1 MRCKSFI
8 QSIILISFLLLFKT
22 SKAQTPPIIDTSL
35 IINKCSKL
43 VPDPDVLRLKEHF
56 FDSFIL
62 VNDTTGYLNPNG
74 TLHLFEINFS
84 DSTSVKKLSISKYHG
99 SNFNRHLFYYNNQ
112 IYSLGGSGLF
122 NSFGKLIEFDFNSGE
137 WFLKKIT
144 NLPFN
149 SKGVISSWLYG
160 DFMKILFYVNNE
172 KNNYSYGTLNLKN
185 FIYKEELSFQLE
197 NTNNFCAPR
206 GLLSYSNSRY
216 SIVQLYYKRSDKA
229 IFKVFDNKTGEMS
242 ENTFYKDRLS
252 IDGISY
258 AYIVDSTLF
267 YRAANLTID
276 SLNLSQTRNFSS
288 LSYPKLY
295 ANKHEDSMSNKRV
308 NYLLVGVIIILIMSY
323 FTFITV
329 KKSKPNGLIN
339 GTLLIENKLISKKGF
354 KLNREELDHLLEI
367 THLNQ
372 DSSKTIRSRLINE
385 INENGKIEILR
396 ERNPTD
402 KRFFDYKIT

>member
-1 MRCKSFI
+1 MRSTSFI
-8 QSIILISFLLLFKT
+8 QTAILISFLLLFKT
-22 SKAQTPPIIDTSL
+22 SKAQLPPIIDTSF
-35 IINKCSKL
+35 IINECSKL

-62 VNDTTGYLNPNG
+62 VNDTIGYLNPNG

-84 DSTSVKKLSISKYHG
+84 DSTTVKKLSISKYHG

-112 IYSLGGSGLF
+112 IYSFGGSGLF

-137 WFLKKIT
+137 WFLKEIT
-144 NLPFN
+144 NLPLN

-160 DFMKILFYVNNE
+160 DYIKVLFYVNNE
-172 KNNYSYGTLNLKN
+172 KNNFSFGTLDLKN
-185 FIYKEELSFQLE
+185 FIYEEELSFYSDK
-197 NTNNFCAPR
+197 NNSLYAPR
-206 GLLSYSNSRY
+206 GLLSYCNSRY
-216 SIVQLYYKRSDKA
+216 SVMQFYYRRSKKA
-229 IFKVFDNKTGEMS
+229 VIKVFDNKTGVIS

-252 IDGISY
+252 LDGISY

-295 ANKHEDSMSNKRV
+295 ANKYEDSMSNKRV

-339 GTLLIENKLISKKGF
+339 GTLAIENKLILKKGL

>member
-1 MRCKSFI
+1 MRYKSFI
-8 QSIILISFLLLFKT
+8 QSTILISFLLLFKT

-35 IINKCSKL
+35 IINECSKL

-62 VNDTTGYLNPNG
+62 VNDTLGYLNPNG

-84 DSTSVKKLSISKYHG
+84 DSTTVKKLSISKYHG

-112 IYSLGGSGLF
+112 IYSFGGSGLF

-144 NLPFN
+144 NLPLN

-160 DFMKILFYVNNE
+160 DFIKVLFYINNE
-172 KNNYSYGTLNLKN
+172 KNNFSFGTLDLKN
-185 FIYKEELSFQLE
+185 FNYEEELSF
-197 NTNNFCAPR
+197 NSDKNKSFYAPR
-206 GLLSYSNSRY
+206 GLLSYCNSRY
-216 SIVQLYYKRSDKA
+216 SIMQLYYRRSKKA
-229 IFKVFDNKTGEMS
+229 IIKVFDNKTGVIS
-242 ENTFYKDRLS
+242 ENTFFKDRLS
-252 IDGISY
+252 LDGISY

-267 YRAANLTID
+267 YRSANLTID
-276 SLNLSQTRNFSS
+276 SLNLSQTKNFSS
-288 LSYPKLY
+288 LSYPKFY
-295 ANKHEDSMSNKRV
+295 AEKYEDSMSIKRV
-308 NYLLVGVIIILIMSY
+308 NYLLLGVIIILIMSY

-339 GTLLIENKLISKKGF
+339 GTSVIENKLILKKGL
-354 KLNREELDHLLEI
+354 KLNREELDKLLEI

-402 KRFFDYKIT
+402 KRFFDYKII

>member
-1 MRCKSFI
+1 MRSTSFI
-8 QSIILISFLLLFKT
+8 QTAILISFLLLFKT
-22 SKAQTPPIIDTSL
+22 SKAQLPPIIDTSF
-35 IINKCSKL
+35 IINECSKL
-43 VPDPDVLRLKEHF
+43 VSDPDVLRLKEHF

-62 VNDTTGYLNPNG
+62 VNDTIGYLNPNG

-84 DSTSVKKLSISKYHG
+84 DSTTVKKLSISKYHG

-112 IYSLGGSGLF
+112 IYSFGGSGLF

-137 WFLKKIT
+137 WFLKEIT
-144 NLPFN
+144 NLPLN

-160 DFMKILFYVNNE
+160 DYIKVLFYVNNE
-172 KNNYSYGTLNLKN
+172 KNNISFGTLDLKN
-185 FIYKEELSFQLE
+185 FIYEEELSFYSDK
-197 NTNNFCAPR
+197 NNSLYAPR
-206 GLLSYSNSRY
+206 GLLSYCNSRY
-216 SIVQLYYKRSDKA
+216 SVMQFYYRRSKKA
-229 IFKVFDNKTGEMS
+229 VIKVFDNKTGVIS

-267 YRAANLTID
+267 YRSANLTID

-339 GTLLIENKLISKKGF
+339 GTLAIENKLILKKGL

>member
-8 QSIILISFLLLFKT
+8 QSTILISFLLLFKT
-22 SKAQTPPIIDTSL
+22 FKAQTPPIIDTSF
-35 IINKCSKL
+35 IINECSKL

-62 VNDTTGYLNPNG
+62 VNDTLGYLNPNG

-84 DSTSVKKLSISKYHG
+84 DSTTVKKLSISKYHG
-99 SNFNRHLFYYNNQ
+99 FNFNRHLFYYNNQ
-112 IYSLGGSGLF
+112 IYSFGGSGLF

-144 NLPFN
+144 NLPLN

-160 DFMKILFYVNNE
+160 DFIKVLFYVNNE
-172 KNNYSYGTLNLKN
+172 KNNFSFGTLDLKN
-185 FIYKEELSFQLE
+185 FNYEEELSF
-197 NTNNFCAPR
+197 NSDNNESLYAPR
-206 GLLSYSNSRY
+206 GLLSYCNSRY
-216 SIVQLYYKRSDKA
+216 SIMQLYYRRSKKA
-229 IFKVFDNKTGEMS
+229 IIKVFDNKTGVIS
-242 ENTFYKDRLS
+242 ENTFFKDRLS
-252 IDGISY
+252 LDGISY

-267 YRAANLTID
+267 YRSANLTID
-276 SLNLSQTRNFSS
+276 SLNLSQTKNFSS
-288 LSYPKLY
+288 LSYPKFY
-295 ANKHEDSMSNKRV
+295 AEKYEDSMSIKRV
-308 NYLLVGVIIILIMSY
+308 NYLLLGVIIILIMSY

-329 KKSKPNGLIN
+329 KKSKSNGLIN
-339 GTLLIENKLISKKGF
+339 GTLLIENKLILKKGL
-354 KLNREELDHLLEI
+354 KLNREELDKLLEI

-385 INENGKIEILR
+385 INENGKIKILR

-402 KRFFDYKIT
+402 KRFFDYKII

>member
-1 MRCKSFI
+1 MRSTSFI
-8 QSIILISFLLLFKT
+8 QTAILISFLLLFKT
-22 SKAQTPPIIDTSL
+22 SKAQLPPIIDTSF
-35 IINKCSKL
+35 IINECSKL

-62 VNDTTGYLNPNG
+62 VNDTIGYLNPNG

-84 DSTSVKKLSISKYHG
+84 DSTTVKKLSISKYHG

-112 IYSLGGSGLF
+112 IYSFGGSGLF

-137 WFLKKIT
+137 WFLKEIT
-144 NLPFN
+144 NLPLN

-160 DFMKILFYVNNE
+160 DYIKVLFYVNNE
-172 KNNYSYGTLNLKN
+172 KNNISFGTLDLKN
-185 FIYKEELSFQLE
+185 FIYEEELSFYSDK
-197 NTNNFCAPR
+197 NNSLYAPR
-206 GLLSYSNSRY
+206 GLLSYCNSRY
-216 SIVQLYYKRSDKA
+216 SVMQFYYRRSKKA
-229 IFKVFDNKTGEMS
+229 IIKVFDNKTGVIS

-267 YRAANLTID
+267 YRSANLTID

-339 GTLLIENKLISKKGF
+339 GTLAIENKLILKKGL

>member
-1 MRCKSFI
+1 MRSTSFI
-8 QSIILISFLLLFKT
+8 QTAILISFLLLFKT
-22 SKAQTPPIIDTSL
+22 SKAQFPPIIDTSF
-35 IINKCSKL
+35 IINECSKL
-43 VPDPDVLRLKEHF
+43 VSDPDVLRLKEHF

-62 VNDTTGYLNPNG
+62 VNDTIGYLNPNG

-84 DSTSVKKLSISKYHG
+84 DSTTVKKLSISKYHG

-112 IYSLGGSGLF
+112 IYSFGGSGLF

-137 WFLKKIT
+137 WFLKEIT
-144 NLPFN
+144 NLPLN

-160 DFMKILFYVNNE
+160 DYIKVLFYVNNE
-172 KNNYSYGTLNLKN
+172 KNNFSFGTLDLKN
-185 FIYKEELSFQLE
+185 FIYEEELSFYSDK
-197 NTNNFCAPR
+197 NNSLYAPR
-206 GLLSYSNSRY
+206 GLLSYCNSRY
-216 SIVQLYYKRSDKA
+216 SVMQFYYRRSKKA
-229 IFKVFDNKTGEMS
+229 IIKVFDNKTGVIS

-252 IDGISY
+252 LDGISY

-339 GTLLIENKLISKKGF
+339 GTLAIENKLILKKGL

>member
-8 QSIILISFLLLFKT
+8 QSTILISFLLLFKT
-22 SKAQTPPIIDTSL
+22 SQAQTPPIIDTSL
-35 IINKCSKL
+35 IINECSKL

-62 VNDTTGYLNPNG
+62 VNDTLGYLNPNG

-84 DSTSVKKLSISKYHG
+84 DSTTVKKLGISKYHG
-99 SNFNRHLFYYNNQ
+99 FNFNRHLFYYNNQ
-112 IYSLGGSGLF
+112 IYSFGGSGLF

-144 NLPFN
+144 NLPLN
-149 SKGVISSWLYG
+149 SKRVISSWLYG
-160 DFMKILFYVNNE
+160 DFIKVLFYVNNE
-172 KNNYSYGTLNLKN
+172 KNNFSFGTLDLKN
-185 FIYKEELSFQLE
+185 FNYEEELSF
-197 NTNNFCAPR
+197 NSDNNESLYAPR
-206 GLLSYSNSRY
+206 GLLSYCNSRY
-216 SIVQLYYKRSDKA
+216 SIMQLYYRRSKKA
-229 IFKVFDNKTGEMS
+229 IIKVFDNKTGVIS
-242 ENTFYKDRLS
+242 ENTFFKDRLS
-252 IDGISY
+252 LDGISY

-267 YRAANLTID
+267 YRSANLTID
-276 SLNLSQTRNFSS
+276 SLNLSQTKNFSS

-295 ANKHEDSMSNKRV
+295 AEKYEDSMSIKRV
-308 NYLLVGVIIILIMSY
+308 NYLLLGVIIILIMSY

-339 GTLLIENKLISKKGF
+339 GTLLIENKLILKKGL
-354 KLNREELDHLLEI
+354 KLNREELDKLLEI

-385 INENGKIEILR
+385 INENGKIKILR

-402 KRFFDYKIT
+402 KRFFDYKII

>member
-1 MRCKSFI
+1 MRSTSFI
-8 QSIILISFLLLFKT
+8 QTAILISFLLLFKT
-22 SKAQTPPIIDTSL
+22 SKAQLPPIIDTSF
-35 IINKCSKL
+35 IINECSKL
-43 VPDPDVLRLKEHF
+43 VSDPDVLRLKEHF

-62 VNDTTGYLNPNG
+62 VNDTIGYLNPNG

-84 DSTSVKKLSISKYHG
+84 DSTTVKKLSISKYHG

-112 IYSLGGSGLF
+112 IYSFGGSGLF

-137 WFLKKIT
+137 WFLKEIT
-144 NLPFN
+144 NLPLN

-160 DFMKILFYVNNE
+160 DYIKVLFYVNNE
-172 KNNYSYGTLNLKN
+172 KNNFSFGTLDLKN
-185 FIYKEELSFQLE
+185 FIYEEELSFYSDK
-197 NTNNFCAPR
+197 NNSLYAPR
-206 GLLSYSNSRY
+206 GLLSYCNSRY
-216 SIVQLYYKRSDKA
+216 SVMQFYYRRSKKA
-229 IFKVFDNKTGEMS
+229 VIKVFDNKTGVIS

-252 IDGISY
+252 LDGISY

-267 YRAANLTID
+267 YRSANLTID

-339 GTLLIENKLISKKGF
+339 GTLAIENKLILKKGL

>member
-1 MRCKSFI
+1 
-8 QSIILISFLLLFKT
+8 
-22 SKAQTPPIIDTSL
+22 
-35 IINKCSKL
+35 
-43 VPDPDVLRLKEHF
+43 
-56 FDSFIL
+56 
-62 VNDTTGYLNPNG
+62 
-74 TLHLFEINFS
+74 
-84 DSTSVKKLSISKYHG
+84 
-99 SNFNRHLFYYNNQ
+99 
-112 IYSLGGSGLF
+112 LF

-216 SIVQLYYKRSDKA
+216 SIIQLYYKRSDKA
-229 IFKVFDNKTGEMS
+229 IFKVFDNKTGVIS

-267 YRAANLTID
+267 YRSANLTID
-276 SLNLSQTRNFSS
+276 SLKLSQTKNFSS

-295 ANKHEDSMSNKRV
+295 YDKHENSLSKKRV

-339 GTLLIENKLISKKGF
+339 GTLAIENKLILKKGL

>member
-1 MRCKSFI
+1 MRSTSFI
-8 QSIILISFLLLFKT
+8 QTAILISFLLLFKT
-22 SKAQTPPIIDTSL
+22 SKAQLPPIIDTSF
-35 IINKCSKL
+35 IINECSKL

-62 VNDTTGYLNPNG
+62 VNDTIGYLNPNG

-84 DSTSVKKLSISKYHG
+84 DSTTVKKLSISKYHG

-112 IYSLGGSGLF
+112 IYSFGGSGLF

-137 WFLKKIT
+137 WFLKEIT
-144 NLPFN
+144 NLPLN
-149 SKGVISSWLYG
+149 SKGVFSSWLYG
-160 DFMKILFYVNNE
+160 DYIKVLFYVNNE
-172 KNNYSYGTLNLKN
+172 KNNFSFGTLDLKN
-185 FIYKEELSFQLE
+185 FIYEEELSFYSDK
-197 NTNNFCAPR
+197 NNSLYAPR
-206 GLLSYSNSRY
+206 GLLSYCNSRY
-216 SIVQLYYKRSDKA
+216 SVMQFYYRRSKKA
-229 IFKVFDNKTGEMS
+229 VIKVFDNKTGVIS

-252 IDGISY
+252 LDGISY

-339 GTLLIENKLISKKGF
+339 GTLAIENKLILKKGL

-396 ERNPTD
+396 ERNPKD

>member
-1 MRCKSFI
+1 MRSTSFI
-8 QSIILISFLLLFKT
+8 QTAILISFLLLFKT
-22 SKAQTPPIIDTSL
+22 SKAQLHPIIDTSF
-35 IINKCSKL
+35 IINECSKL

-62 VNDTTGYLNPNG
+62 VNDTIGYLNPNG

-84 DSTSVKKLSISKYHG
+84 DSTTVKKLSISKYHG

-112 IYSLGGSGLF
+112 IYSFGGSGLF

-137 WFLKKIT
+137 WFLKEIT
-144 NLPFN
+144 NLPLN

-160 DFMKILFYVNNE
+160 DYIKVLFYVNNE
-172 KNNYSYGTLNLKN
+172 KNNISFGTLDLKN
-185 FIYKEELSFQLE
+185 FIYEEELSFYSDK
-197 NTNNFCAPR
+197 NNSLYAPR
-206 GLLSYSNSRY
+206 GLLSYCNSRY
-216 SIVQLYYKRSDKA
+216 SVMQFYYRRSKKA
-229 IFKVFDNKTGEMS
+229 IIKVFDNKTGVIS

-267 YRAANLTID
+267 YRSANLTID

-339 GTLLIENKLISKKGF
+339 GTLAIENKLILKKGL

>member
-1 MRCKSFI
+1 MRSTSFI
-8 QSIILISFLLLFKT
+8 QTAILISFLLLFKT
-22 SKAQTPPIIDTSL
+22 SKAQLPPIIDTSF
-35 IINKCSKL
+35 IINECSKL

-62 VNDTTGYLNPNG
+62 VNDTIGYLNPNG

-84 DSTSVKKLSISKYHG
+84 DSTTVKKLSISKYHG

-112 IYSLGGSGLF
+112 IYSFGGSGLF

-137 WFLKKIT
+137 WFLKEIT
-144 NLPFN
+144 NLPLN

-160 DFMKILFYVNNE
+160 DYIKVLFYVNNE
-172 KNNYSYGTLNLKN
+172 KNNFSFGTLDLKN
-185 FIYKEELSFQLE
+185 FIYEEELSFYSDK
-197 NTNNFCAPR
+197 NNSLYAPR
-206 GLLSYSNSRY
+206 GLLSYCNSRY
-216 SIVQLYYKRSDKA
+216 SVMQFYYRRSKKA
-229 IFKVFDNKTGEMS
+229 VIKVFDNKTGVIS

-252 IDGISY
+252 LDGISY

-267 YRAANLTID
+267 YRSANLTID

-339 GTLLIENKLISKKGF
+339 GTLAIENKLILKKGL

>member
-8 QSIILISFLLLFKT
+8 QSTILISFLLLFKT
-22 SKAQTPPIIDTSL
+22 FKAQTPPIIDTSF
-35 IINKCSKL
+35 IINECSKL

-62 VNDTTGYLNPNG
+62 VNDTLGYLNPNG

-84 DSTSVKKLSISKYHG
+84 DSTTVKKLGISKYHG
-99 SNFNRHLFYYNNQ
+99 FNFNRHLFYYNNQ
-112 IYSLGGSGLF
+112 IYSFGGSGLF

-144 NLPFN
+144 NLPLN

-160 DFMKILFYVNNE
+160 DFIKVLFYVNNE
-172 KNNYSYGTLNLKN
+172 KNNFSFGTLDLKN
-185 FIYKEELSFQLE
+185 FNYEEELSF
-197 NTNNFCAPR
+197 NSDNNESLYAPR
-206 GLLSYSNSRY
+206 GLLSYCNSRY
-216 SIVQLYYKRSDKA
+216 SIMQLYYRRSKKA
-229 IFKVFDNKTGEMS
+229 IIKVFDNKTGVIS
-242 ENTFYKDRLS
+242 ENTFFKDRLS
-252 IDGISY
+252 LDGISY

-267 YRAANLTID
+267 YRSANLTID
-276 SLNLSQTRNFSS
+276 SLNLSQTKNFSS
-288 LSYPKLY
+288 LSYPKFY
-295 ANKHEDSMSNKRV
+295 AEKYEDSMSIKRV
-308 NYLLVGVIIILIMSY
+308 NYLLLGVIIILIMSY

-329 KKSKPNGLIN
+329 KKSKSNGLIN
-339 GTLLIENKLISKKGF
+339 GTLLIENKLILKKGL
-354 KLNREELDHLLEI
+354 KLNREELDKLLEI

-385 INENGKIEILR
+385 INENGKIKILR

-402 KRFFDYKIT
+402 KRFFDYKII

>member
-1 MRCKSFI
+1 MRSTSFI
-8 QSIILISFLLLFKT
+8 QTAILISFLLLFKT
-22 SKAQTPPIIDTSL
+22 SKAQFPPIIDTSF
-35 IINKCSKL
+35 IINECSKL

-62 VNDTTGYLNPNG
+62 VNDTIGYLNPNG

-84 DSTSVKKLSISKYHG
+84 DSTTVKKLSISKYHG

-112 IYSLGGSGLF
+112 IYSFGGSGLF

-137 WFLKKIT
+137 WFLKEIT
-144 NLPFN
+144 NLPLN

-160 DFMKILFYVNNE
+160 DYIKVLFYVNNE
-172 KNNYSYGTLNLKN
+172 KNNFSFGTLDLKN
-185 FIYKEELSFQLE
+185 FIYEEELSFYSDK
-197 NTNNFCAPR
+197 NNSLYAPR
-206 GLLSYSNSRY
+206 GLLSYCNSRY
-216 SIVQLYYKRSDKA
+216 SVMQFYYRRSKKA
-229 IFKVFDNKTGEMS
+229 VIKVFDNKTGVIS

-252 IDGISY
+252 LDGISY

-295 ANKHEDSMSNKRV
+295 ANKYEDSMSNKRV

-339 GTLLIENKLISKKGF
+339 GTLAIENKLILKKGL

>member
-1 MRCKSFI
+1 MRSTSFI
-8 QSIILISFLLLFKT
+8 QTAILISFLLLFKT
-22 SKAQTPPIIDTSL
+22 SKAQLPPIIDTSF
-35 IINKCSKL
+35 IINECSKL
-43 VPDPDVLRLKEHF
+43 VSDPDVLRLKEHF

-62 VNDTTGYLNPNG
+62 VNDTIGYLNPNG

-84 DSTSVKKLSISKYHG
+84 DSTTVKKLSISKYHG

-112 IYSLGGSGLF
+112 IYSFGGSGLF

-137 WFLKKIT
+137 WFLKEIT
-144 NLPFN
+144 NLPLN

-160 DFMKILFYVNNE
+160 DYIKVLFYVNNE
-172 KNNYSYGTLNLKN
+172 KNNISFGTLDLKN
-185 FIYKEELSFQLE
+185 FIYEEELSFYSDK
-197 NTNNFCAPR
+197 NNSLYAPR
-206 GLLSYSNSRY
+206 GLLSYCNSRY
-216 SIVQLYYKRSDKA
+216 SVMQFYYRRSKKA
-229 IFKVFDNKTGEMS
+229 VIKVFDNKTGVIS

-267 YRAANLTID
+267 YRSANLTID
-276 SLNLSQTRNFSS
+276 SLKLSQTKNFSS

-295 ANKHEDSMSNKRV
+295 YDKHENSLSKKRV

-339 GTLLIENKLISKKGF
+339 GTLLIENKLITKKGL
-354 KLNREELDHLLEI
+354 KLNREELDKLLEI

-385 INENGKIEILR
+385 INENGKIEIKR

-402 KRFFDYKIT
+402 KRFFDYKIS

>member
-1 MRCKSFI
+1 MRSTSFI
-8 QSIILISFLLLFKT
+8 QTAILISFLLLFKT
-22 SKAQTPPIIDTSL
+22 SKAQLPPIIDTSF
-35 IINKCSKL
+35 IINECSKL
-43 VPDPDVLRLKEHF
+43 VSDPDVLRLKEHF

-62 VNDTTGYLNPNG
+62 VNDTIGYLNPNG

-84 DSTSVKKLSISKYHG
+84 DSTTVKKLSISKYHG

-112 IYSLGGSGLF
+112 IYSFGGSGLF

-137 WFLKKIT
+137 WFLKEIT
-144 NLPFN
+144 NLPLN

-160 DFMKILFYVNNE
+160 DYIKVLFYVNNE
-172 KNNYSYGTLNLKN
+172 KNNISFGTLDLKN
-185 FIYKEELSFQLE
+185 FIYEEELSFYSDK
-197 NTNNFCAPR
+197 NNSLYAPR
-206 GLLSYSNSRY
+206 GLLSYCNSRY
-216 SIVQLYYKRSDKA
+216 SVMQFYYRRSKKA
-229 IFKVFDNKTGEMS
+229 IIKVFDNKTGVIS

-267 YRAANLTID
+267 YRSANLTID

-339 GTLLIENKLISKKGF
+339 GTLAIENKLILKKGL

>member
-1 MRCKSFI
+1 MRSTSFI
-8 QSIILISFLLLFKT
+8 QTAILISFLLLFKT
-22 SKAQTPPIIDTSL
+22 SKAQLPPIIDTSF
-35 IINKCSKL
+35 IINECSKL
-43 VPDPDVLRLKEHF
+43 VSDPDVLRLKEHF

-62 VNDTTGYLNPNG
+62 VNDTIGYLNPNG

-84 DSTSVKKLSISKYHG
+84 DSTTVKKLSISKYHG

-112 IYSLGGSGLF
+112 IYSFGGSGLF

-137 WFLKKIT
+137 WFLKEIT
-144 NLPFN
+144 NLPLN

-160 DFMKILFYVNNE
+160 DYIKVLFYVNNE
-172 KNNYSYGTLNLKN
+172 KNNFSFGTLDLKN
-185 FIYKEELSFQLE
+185 FIYEEELSFYSDK
-197 NTNNFCAPR
+197 NNSLYAPR
-206 GLLSYSNSRY
+206 GLLSYCNSRY
-216 SIVQLYYKRSDKA
+216 SVMQFYYRRSKKA
-229 IFKVFDNKTGEMS
+229 VIKVFDNKTGVIS

-252 IDGISY
+252 LDGISY

-339 GTLLIENKLISKKGF
+339 GTLAIENKLILKKGL

>member
-1 MRCKSFI
+1 MRSTSFI
-8 QSIILISFLLLFKT
+8 QTAILISFLLLFKT
-22 SKAQTPPIIDTSL
+22 SKAQLPPIIDTSF
-35 IINKCSKL
+35 IINECSKL

-62 VNDTTGYLNPNG
+62 VNDTIGYLNPNG

-84 DSTSVKKLSISKYHG
+84 DSTTVKKLSISKYHG

-112 IYSLGGSGLF
+112 IYSFGGSGLF

-137 WFLKKIT
+137 WFLKEIT
-144 NLPFN
+144 NLPLN

-160 DFMKILFYVNNE
+160 DYIKVLFYVNNE
-172 KNNYSYGTLNLKN
+172 KNNFSFGTLDLKN
-185 FIYKEELSFQLE
+185 FIYEEELSFYSDK
-197 NTNNFCAPR
+197 NNSLYAPR
-206 GLLSYSNSRY
+206 GLLSYCNSRY
-216 SIVQLYYKRSDKA
+216 SVMQFYYRRSKKA
-229 IFKVFDNKTGEMS
+229 VIKVFDNKTGVIS

-252 IDGISY
+252 LDGISY

-288 LSYPKLY
+288 LSYPKFY

-339 GTLLIENKLISKKGF
+339 GTLAIENKLILKKGL

>member
-1 MRCKSFI
+1 MRSTSFI
-8 QSIILISFLLLFKT
+8 QTAILISFLLLFKT
-22 SKAQTPPIIDTSL
+22 SKAQLPPIIDTSF
-35 IINKCSKL
+35 IINECSKL

-62 VNDTTGYLNPNG
+62 VNDTIGYLNPNG

-84 DSTSVKKLSISKYHG
+84 DSTTVKKLSISKYHG

-112 IYSLGGSGLF
+112 IYSFGGSGLF

-137 WFLKKIT
+137 WFLKEIT
-144 NLPFN
+144 NLPLN

-160 DFMKILFYVNNE
+160 DYIKVLFYVNNE
-172 KNNYSYGTLNLKN
+172 KNNFSFGTLDLKN
-185 FIYKEELSFQLE
+185 FIYEEELSFYSDK
-197 NTNNFCAPR
+197 NNSLYAPR
-206 GLLSYSNSRY
+206 GLLSYCNSRY
-216 SIVQLYYKRSDKA
+216 SVMQFYYRRSKKA
-229 IFKVFDNKTGEMS
+229 IIKVFDNKTGVIS

-267 YRAANLTID
+267 YRSANLTID

-339 GTLLIENKLISKKGF
+339 GTLAIENKLILKKGL

>member
-1 MRCKSFI
+1 MRSTSFI
-8 QSIILISFLLLFKT
+8 QTAILISFLLLFKT
-22 SKAQTPPIIDTSL
+22 SKAQLPPIIDTSF
-35 IINKCSKL
+35 IINECSKL

-62 VNDTTGYLNPNG
+62 VNDTIGYLNPNG

-84 DSTSVKKLSISKYHG
+84 DSTTVKKLSISKYHG

-112 IYSLGGSGLF
+112 IYSFGGSGLF

-137 WFLKKIT
+137 WFLKEIT
-144 NLPFN
+144 NLPLN

-160 DFMKILFYVNNE
+160 DYIKVLFYVNNE
-172 KNNYSYGTLNLKN
+172 KNNFSFGTLDLKN
-185 FIYKEELSFQLE
+185 FIYEEELSFYSDK
-197 NTNNFCAPR
+197 NNSLYAPR
-206 GLLSYSNSRY
+206 GLLSYCNSRY
-216 SIVQLYYKRSDKA
+216 SVMQFYYRRSKKA
-229 IFKVFDNKTGEMS
+229 VIKVFDNKTGVIS

-267 YRAANLTID
+267 YRSANLTID

-295 ANKHEDSMSNKRV
+295 ANKYEDSMSNKRV

-339 GTLLIENKLISKKGF
+339 GTLAIENKLILKKGL

>member
-1 MRCKSFI
+1 M
-8 QSIILISFLLLFKT
+8 Q
-22 SKAQTPPIIDTSL
+22 
-35 IINKCSKL
+35 
-43 VPDPDVLRLKEHF
+43 
-56 FDSFIL
+56 
-62 VNDTTGYLNPNG
+62 
-74 TLHLFEINFS
+74 
-84 DSTSVKKLSISKYHG
+84 
-99 SNFNRHLFYYNNQ
+99 FYYRR
-112 IYSLGGSGLF
+112 
-122 NSFGKLIEFDFNSGE
+122 
-137 WFLKKIT
+137 
-144 NLPFN
+144 
-149 SKGVISSWLYG
+149 SK
-160 DFMKILFYVNNE
+160 
-172 KNNYSYGTLNLKN
+172 
-185 FIYKEELSFQLE
+185 
-197 NTNNFCAPR
+197 
-206 GLLSYSNSRY
+206 
-216 SIVQLYYKRSDKA
+216 KA
-229 IFKVFDNKTGEMS
+229 IIKVFDNKTGVIS

-267 YRAANLTID
+267 YRSANLTID

-339 GTLLIENKLISKKGF
+339 GTLAIENKLILKKGL

>member
-1 MRCKSFI
+1 MKHTSFI
-8 QSIILISFLLLFKT
+8 QTTILISFLLLFNT
-22 SKAQTPPIIDTSL
+22 SKAQLPPIMDTSL
-35 IINKCSKL
+35 IINECSKL

-62 VNDTTGYLNPNG
+62 VNDTIGYLNPNG

-84 DSTSVKKLSISKYHG
+84 DSTTVKKLSISKYHG

-112 IYSLGGSGLF
+112 IYSFGGSGLF

-137 WFLKKIT
+137 WFLKEIT
-144 NLPFN
+144 NLPLN

-160 DFMKILFYVNNE
+160 DYIKVLFYVNNE
-172 KNNYSYGTLNLKN
+172 KNNFSFGTLDLKN
-185 FIYKEELSFQLE
+185 FIYEEELSFYSDK
-197 NTNNFCAPR
+197 NNSLYAPR
-206 GLLSYSNSRY
+206 GLLSYCNSRY
-216 SIVQLYYKRSDKA
+216 SVMQFYYRRSKKA
-229 IFKVFDNKTGEMS
+229 VIKVFDNKTGVIS

-339 GTLLIENKLISKKGF
+339 GTLAIENKLILKKGL

>member
-1 MRCKSFI
+1 MRSTSFI
-8 QSIILISFLLLFKT
+8 QTAILISFLLLFKT
-22 SKAQTPPIIDTSL
+22 SKAQLPPIIDTSF
-35 IINKCSKL
+35 IINECSKL

-62 VNDTTGYLNPNG
+62 VNDTIGYLNPNG

-84 DSTSVKKLSISKYHG
+84 DSTTVKKLSISKYHG

-112 IYSLGGSGLF
+112 IYSFGGSGLF

-137 WFLKKIT
+137 WFLKEIT
-144 NLPFN
+144 NLPLN

-160 DFMKILFYVNNE
+160 DYIKVLFYVNNE
-172 KNNYSYGTLNLKN
+172 KNNFSFGTLDLKN
-185 FIYKEELSFQLE
+185 FIYEEELSFYSDK
-197 NTNNFCAPR
+197 NNSLYAPR
-206 GLLSYSNSRY
+206 GLLSYCNSRY
-216 SIVQLYYKRSDKA
+216 SVMQFYYRRSKKA
-229 IFKVFDNKTGEMS
+229 IIKVFDNKTGVIS

-252 IDGISY
+252 LDGISY

-267 YRAANLTID
+267 YRSANLTID

-339 GTLLIENKLISKKGF
+339 GTLAIENKLILKKGL

>member
-1 MRCKSFI
+1 MRSTSFI
-8 QSIILISFLLLFKT
+8 QTAILISFLLLFKT
-22 SKAQTPPIIDTSL
+22 SKAQLPPIIDTSF
-35 IINKCSKL
+35 IINECSKL
-43 VPDPDVLRLKEHF
+43 VSDPDVLRLKEHF

-62 VNDTTGYLNPNG
+62 VNDTIGYLNPNG

-84 DSTSVKKLSISKYHG
+84 DSTTVKKLSISKYHG

-112 IYSLGGSGLF
+112 IYSFGGSGLF

-137 WFLKKIT
+137 WFLKEIT
-144 NLPFN
+144 NLPLN

-160 DFMKILFYVNNE
+160 DYIKVLFYVNNE
-172 KNNYSYGTLNLKN
+172 KNNISFGTLDLKN
-185 FIYKEELSFQLE
+185 FIYEEELSFYSDK
-197 NTNNFCAPR
+197 NNSLYAPR
-206 GLLSYSNSRY
+206 GLLSYCNSRY
-216 SIVQLYYKRSDKA
+216 SVMQFYYRRSKKA
-229 IFKVFDNKTGEMS
+229 IIKVFDNKTGVIS

-252 IDGISY
+252 LDGISY

-339 GTLLIENKLISKKGF
+339 GTLAIENKLILKKGL

>member
-8 QSIILISFLLLFKT
+8 QSTILISFLLLFKT
-22 SKAQTPPIIDTSL
+22 FKAQTPPIIDTSF
-35 IINKCSKL
+35 IINECSKL

-62 VNDTTGYLNPNG
+62 VNDTLGYLNPNG

-84 DSTSVKKLSISKYHG
+84 DSTTVKKLSISKYHG

-112 IYSLGGSGLF
+112 IYSFGGSGLF

-144 NLPFN
+144 NLPLN

-160 DFMKILFYVNNE
+160 DFIKVLFYVNNE
-172 KNNYSYGTLNLKN
+172 KNNFSFGTLDLKN
-185 FIYKEELSFQLE
+185 FNYEEELSF
-197 NTNNFCAPR
+197 NSDNNESLYAPR
-206 GLLSYSNSRY
+206 GLLSYCNSRY
-216 SIVQLYYKRSDKA
+216 SIMQLYYRRSKKA
-229 IFKVFDNKTGEMS
+229 IIKVFDNKTGVIS
-242 ENTFYKDRLS
+242 ENTFFKDRLS
-252 IDGISY
+252 LDGISY

-267 YRAANLTID
+267 YRSANLTID
-276 SLNLSQTRNFSS
+276 SLNLSQTKNFSS
-288 LSYPKLY
+288 LSYPKFY
-295 ANKHEDSMSNKRV
+295 AEKYEDSMSIKRV
-308 NYLLVGVIIILIMSY
+308 NYLLLGVIIILIMSY

-339 GTLLIENKLISKKGF
+339 GTSVIENKLILKKGL
-354 KLNREELDHLLEI
+354 KLNREELDKLLEI

-402 KRFFDYKIT
+402 KRFFDYKII

>member
-1 MRCKSFI
+1 MRSTSFI
-8 QSIILISFLLLFKT
+8 QTAILISFLLLFKT
-22 SKAQTPPIIDTSL
+22 SKAQLPPIIDTSF
-35 IINKCSKL
+35 IINECSKL

-62 VNDTTGYLNPNG
+62 VNDTIGYLNPNG

-84 DSTSVKKLSISKYHG
+84 DSTTVKKLSISKYHG

-112 IYSLGGSGLF
+112 IYSFGGSGLF

-137 WFLKKIT
+137 WFLKEIT
-144 NLPFN
+144 NLPLN

-160 DFMKILFYVNNE
+160 DYIKVLFYVNNE
-172 KNNYSYGTLNLKN
+172 KNNFSFGTLDLKN
-185 FIYKEELSFQLE
+185 FIYEEELSFYSDK
-197 NTNNFCAPR
+197 NNSLYAPR
-206 GLLSYSNSRY
+206 GLLSYCNSRY
-216 SIVQLYYKRSDKA
+216 SVMQFYYRRSKKA
-229 IFKVFDNKTGEMS
+229 VIKVFDNKTGVIS

-267 YRAANLTID
+267 YRSANLTID

-339 GTLLIENKLISKKGF
+339 GTLAIENKLILKKGL

>member
-1 MRCKSFI
+1 MRSTSFI
-8 QSIILISFLLLFKT
+8 QTAILISFLLLFKT
-22 SKAQTPPIIDTSL
+22 SKAQLPPIIDTSF
-35 IINKCSKL
+35 IINECSKL
-43 VPDPDVLRLKEHF
+43 VSDPDVLRLKEHF

-62 VNDTTGYLNPNG
+62 VNDTIGYLNPNG

-84 DSTSVKKLSISKYHG
+84 DSTTVKKLSISKYHG

-112 IYSLGGSGLF
+112 IYSFGGSGLF

-137 WFLKKIT
+137 WFLKEIT
-144 NLPFN
+144 NLPLN

-160 DFMKILFYVNNE
+160 DYIKVLFYVNNE
-172 KNNYSYGTLNLKN
+172 KNNFSFGTLDLKN
-185 FIYKEELSFQLE
+185 FIYEEELSFYSDK
-197 NTNNFCAPR
+197 NNSLYAPR
-206 GLLSYSNSRY
+206 GLLSYCNSRY
-216 SIVQLYYKRSDKA
+216 SVMQFYYRRSKKA
-229 IFKVFDNKTGEMS
+229 VIKVFDNKTGVIS

-267 YRAANLTID
+267 YRSANLTID

-339 GTLLIENKLISKKGF
+339 GTLAIENKLILKKGL

>member
-1 MRCKSFI
+1 MRSTSFI
-8 QSIILISFLLLFKT
+8 QTAILISFLLLFKT
-22 SKAQTPPIIDTSL
+22 SKAQLPPIIDTSF
-35 IINKCSKL
+35 IINECSKL
-43 VPDPDVLRLKEHF
+43 VSDPDVLRLKEHF

-62 VNDTTGYLNPNG
+62 VNDTIGYLNPNG

-84 DSTSVKKLSISKYHG
+84 DSTTVKKLSISKYHG

-112 IYSLGGSGLF
+112 IYSFGGSGLF

-137 WFLKKIT
+137 WFLKEIT
-144 NLPFN
+144 NLPLN

-160 DFMKILFYVNNE
+160 DYIKVLFYVNNE
-172 KNNYSYGTLNLKN
+172 KNNFSFGTLDLKN
-185 FIYKEELSFQLE
+185 FIYEEELSFYSDK
-197 NTNNFCAPR
+197 NNSLYAPR
-206 GLLSYSNSRY
+206 GLLSYCNSRY
-216 SIVQLYYKRSDKA
+216 SVMQFYYRRSKKA
-229 IFKVFDNKTGEMS
+229 IIKVFDNKTGVIS

-339 GTLLIENKLISKKGF
+339 GTLAIENKLILKKGL

>member
-1 MRCKSFI
+1 MRSTSFI
-8 QSIILISFLLLFKT
+8 QTAILISFLLLFKT
-22 SKAQTPPIIDTSL
+22 SKAQLPPIIDTSF
-35 IINKCSKL
+35 IINECSKL

-62 VNDTTGYLNPNG
+62 VNDTIGYLNPNG

-84 DSTSVKKLSISKYHG
+84 DSTTVKKLSISKYHG

-112 IYSLGGSGLF
+112 IYSFGGSGLF

-137 WFLKKIT
+137 WFLKEIT
-144 NLPFN
+144 NLPLN
-149 SKGVISSWLYG
+149 SKGVFSSWLYG
-160 DFMKILFYVNNE
+160 DYIKVLFYVNNE
-172 KNNYSYGTLNLKN
+172 KNNFSFGTLDLKN
-185 FIYKEELSFQLE
+185 FIYEEELSFYSDK
-197 NTNNFCAPR
+197 NNSLYAPR
-206 GLLSYSNSRY
+206 GLLSYCNSRY
-216 SIVQLYYKRSDKA
+216 SVMQFYYRRSKKA
-229 IFKVFDNKTGEMS
+229 VIKVFDNKTGVIS

-252 IDGISY
+252 LDGISY

-339 GTLLIENKLISKKGF
+339 GTLAIENKLILKKGL

>member
-8 QSIILISFLLLFKT
+8 QLTILISFLLLFKT
-22 SKAQTPPIIDTSL
+22 SQAQTPPIIDTSL
-35 IINKCSKL
+35 IINECSKL

-62 VNDTTGYLNPNG
+62 VNDTLGYLNPNG

-84 DSTSVKKLSISKYHG
+84 DSTTVKKLGISKYHG
-99 SNFNRHLFYYNNQ
+99 FNFNRHLFYYNNQ
-112 IYSLGGSGLF
+112 IYSFGGSGLF

-144 NLPFN
+144 NLPLN
-149 SKGVISSWLYG
+149 SKRVISSWLYG
-160 DFMKILFYVNNE
+160 DFIKVLFYVNNE
-172 KNNYSYGTLNLKN
+172 KNNFSFGTLDLKN
-185 FIYKEELSFQLE
+185 FNYEEELSF
-197 NTNNFCAPR
+197 NSDNNESLYAPR
-206 GLLSYSNSRY
+206 GLLSYCNSRY
-216 SIVQLYYKRSDKA
+216 SIMQLYYRRSKKA
-229 IFKVFDNKTGEMS
+229 IIKVFDNKTGVIS
-242 ENTFYKDRLS
+242 ENTFFKDRLS
-252 IDGISY
+252 LDGISY

-267 YRAANLTID
+267 YRSANLTID
-276 SLNLSQTRNFSS
+276 SLNLSQTKNFSS

-295 ANKHEDSMSNKRV
+295 AEKYEDSMSIKRV
-308 NYLLVGVIIILIMSY
+308 NYLLLGVIIILIMSY

-339 GTLLIENKLISKKGF
+339 GTLLIENKLILKKGL
-354 KLNREELDHLLEI
+354 KLNREELDKLLEI

-385 INENGKIEILR
+385 INENGKIKILR

-402 KRFFDYKIT
+402 KRFFDYKII

>member
-1 MRCKSFI
+1 MRSTSFI
-8 QSIILISFLLLFKT
+8 QTAILISFLLLFKT
-22 SKAQTPPIIDTSL
+22 SKAQLPPIIDTSF
-35 IINKCSKL
+35 IINECSKL

-62 VNDTTGYLNPNG
+62 VNDTIGYLNPNG

-84 DSTSVKKLSISKYHG
+84 DSTTVKKLSISKYHG

-112 IYSLGGSGLF
+112 IYSFGGSGLF

-137 WFLKKIT
+137 WFLKEIT
-144 NLPFN
+144 NLPLN

-160 DFMKILFYVNNE
+160 DYIKVLFYVNNE
-172 KNNYSYGTLNLKN
+172 KNNFSFGTLDLKN
-185 FIYKEELSFQLE
+185 FIYEEELSFYSDK
-197 NTNNFCAPR
+197 NNSLYAPR
-206 GLLSYSNSRY
+206 GLLSYCNSRY
-216 SIVQLYYKRSDKA
+216 SVMQFYYRRSKKA
-229 IFKVFDNKTGEMS
+229 VIKVFDNKTGVIS

-252 IDGISY
+252 LDGISY

-339 GTLLIENKLISKKGF
+339 GTLAIENKLILKKGL

>member
-1 MRCKSFI
+1 MRSTSFI
-8 QSIILISFLLLFKT
+8 QTAILISFLLLFKT
-22 SKAQTPPIIDTSL
+22 SKAQLPPIIDTSF
-35 IINKCSKL
+35 IINECSKL

-62 VNDTTGYLNPNG
+62 VNDTIGYLNPNG

-84 DSTSVKKLSISKYHG
+84 DSTTVKKLSISKYHG

-112 IYSLGGSGLF
+112 IYSFGGSGLF

-137 WFLKKIT
+137 WFLKEIT
-144 NLPFN
+144 NLPLN
-149 SKGVISSWLYG
+149 SKGIISSWLYG
-160 DFMKILFYVNNE
+160 DYIKVLFYVNNE
-172 KNNYSYGTLNLKN
+172 KNNFSFGTLDLKN
-185 FIYKEELSFQLE
+185 FIYEEELSFYSDK
-197 NTNNFCAPR
+197 NNSLYAPR
-206 GLLSYSNSRY
+206 GLLSYCNSRY
-216 SIVQLYYKRSDKA
+216 SVMQFYYRRSKKA
-229 IFKVFDNKTGEMS
+229 VIKVFDNKTGVIS

-252 IDGISY
+252 LDGISY

-339 GTLLIENKLISKKGF
+339 GTLAIENKLILKKGL